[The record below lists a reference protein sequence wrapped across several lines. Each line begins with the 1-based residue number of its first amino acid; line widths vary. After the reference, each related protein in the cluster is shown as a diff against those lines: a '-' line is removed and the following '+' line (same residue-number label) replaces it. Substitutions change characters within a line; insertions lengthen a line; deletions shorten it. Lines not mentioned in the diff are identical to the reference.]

1 MIRKTFLTITAFVGL
16 AVGLFALLAP
26 VALMASKGVEPDPR
40 AAIWVREV
48 GVLILPLGV
57 MAFLVRGEPDSRVL
71 RSFFV
76 GNALVHLGLFP
87 IEIVAYRQG
96 VITLLSGIV
105 PNSILHV
112 ALCGGFTY
120 FATTMRVPSA
130 QPPPPASRAPSAV
143 AAPSLAASPAPAS
156 AAGPGTGSSAGS

>member
-1 MIRKTFLTITAFVGL
+1 MIRKTFLTITAVVGV

-26 VALMASKGVEPDPR
+26 VALMAQKGVQPDAS

-57 MAFLVRGEPDSRVL
+57 MSFLVRGEPDSRAL
-71 RSFFV
+71 RSFLA

-112 ALCGGFTY
+112 ALCAGFTY
-120 FATTMRVPSA
+120 FAATMREP
-130 QPPPPASRAPSAV
+130 
-143 AAPSLAASPAPAS
+143 
-156 AAGPGTGSSAGS
+156 